1 MNKAL
6 QKKFDVIMAERTIVC
21 EAIAVSNDDSN
32 PVLAKR
38 IREDCNYTASMGIAG
53 GYYDGP
59 LAWAASNFLRWRLAA
74 CDSGCAGPGAFGSS
88 SFGRDPEDVPWSSSS
103 AMPNPSAIA
112 QVATPA
118 PRPQCAEARRSG
130 QSSC

>member
-59 LAWAASNFLRWRLAA
+59 LAYTSCKSNSSIPDVRSEHDKNFYENAWKVHKEQ
-74 CDSGCAGPGAFGSS
+74 GSLKD
-88 SFGRDPEDVPWSSSS
+88 F
-103 AMPNPSAIA
+103 AL
-112 QVATPA
+112 
-118 PRPQCAEARRSG
+118 
-130 QSSC
+130 

>member
-32 PVLAKR
+32 SVLAKR

-53 GYYDGP
+53 GHYDGP
-59 LAWAASNFLRWRLAA
+59 LAYQLQIKFLIPDVRSEHDKNFYENAWKVHKEQGSLKFYCLASDFEAVV
-74 CDSGCAGPGAFGSS
+74 DSFIELIQPYRTAPLPAQ
-88 SFGRDPEDVPWSSSS
+88 E
-103 AMPNPSAIA
+103 AMEHI
-112 QVATPA
+112 
-118 PRPQCAEARRSG
+118 R
-130 QSSC
+130 